1 MPRPPKKMTQR
12 RLRNIT
18 AAYLERYTTTRAHL
32 RRLLIRRLDRALE
45 HHEGDRDE
53 GIAWIDHVL
62 DEHVRLGTI
71 NDRRWA
77 ESRLGN
83 LARRGMSAGRMR
95 AHLRAKGVDGV
106 LIDELIEALAPDPR
120 TAAAHYARRRRI
132 GPFRPPHKEPDPQK
146 ELAKLARA
154 GFGYGVARE
163 VLEMDADEACALTD
177 RR

>member
-18 AAYLERYTTTRAHL
+18 AAYLQRYTSTRANL
-32 RRLLIRRLDRALE
+32 RRLLIRRVDRSLE

-53 GIAWIDHVL
+53 LIAWIDSLL

-71 NDRRWA
+71 NDRSWA
-77 ESRLGN
+77 SSRLRN
-83 LARRGMSAGRMR
+83 LSRRGLSASRMR
-95 AHLRAKGVDGV
+95 AHLTAKGVDGSLADE
-106 LIDELIEALAPDPR
+106 LIDELAPDPR

-132 GPFRPPHKEPDPQK
+132 GPFRPHYKDADPQK

-154 GFGYGVARE
+154 GFGYGIARE
-163 VLEMDADEACALTD
+163 VLEMDVDEACALTEP
-177 RR
+177 R